1 VLIVKRQEWLDKVEK
16 MKRQAL
22 EKELINVKTNIK
34 FLANE
39 GSFLSV
45 NSDQYEV
52 DTAEELVK
60 GAKEYLKLARK
71 M

>member
-1 VLIVKRQEWLDKVEK
+1 